1 MARLRD
7 PLAPVLEKE
16 RPGSMGVPQLKKW
29 PRAEPSHPPTS
40 PPTLSCNTQTHCPL
54 LSACSQQPYKD
65 FNPVSTQAEW
75 GSFGPGEP
83 IGAPAPSV
91 KTESQARGGAGAG
104 HGCWRHQS
112 CLHRFLRLWDCPV
125 ATRWRG
131 KACADPGGRGRAWL
145 CCPLALWLEQHSPV
159 SSPGVNCASEL
170 AA

>member
-1 MARLRD
+1 
-7 PLAPVLEKE
+7 
-16 RPGSMGVPQLKKW
+16 MGVPQLKKW

-91 KTESQARGGAGAG
+91 KTESQARGGLGPDMGAG
-104 HGCWRHQS
+104 DIRAAFTGSFGSGTVLWQRGGVERPVQTRVAEAGPGYAARWPYGWSHTVQS
-112 CLHRFLRLWDCPV
+112 QAP
-125 ATRWRG
+125 
-131 KACADPGGRGRAWL
+131 
-145 CCPLALWLEQHSPV
+145 ALTVPV
-159 SSPGVNCASEL
+159 SWLPDSQPPHP
-170 AA
+170 